1 MHSQRL
7 TAPFQPPTSTNRPHT
22 YVRVGYARRA
32 NPANAYDEVC
42 LSSAKPVVS
51 NFVVEGSQPA
61 RRRIPEGAAEYAG
74 IDVRTPTCS
83 TREGHLAFYTAG
95 EVAAILKIST
105 DSVIRKFSYVP
116 GVIDL
121 GSPEK
126 GKKRQYRVLR
136 IPREAL
142 ERFIIENRVA

>member
-1 MHSQRL
+1 
-7 TAPFQPPTSTNRPHT
+7 
-22 YVRVGYARRA
+22 VRAGYACREH
-32 NPANAYDEVC
+32 PAAAYGEVF
-42 LSSAKPVVS
+42 LKATSSVVS
-51 NFVVEGSQPA
+51 ITAIEGSQPA
-61 RRRIPEGAAEYAG
+61 RRRILTPEGAAEYLG
-74 IDVRTPTCS
+74 IDPRTASRS
-83 TREGHLAFYTAG
+83 TREGHLSFYTAG

-105 DSVIRKFSYVP
+105 DSVIRKFSDVP

-142 ERFIIENRVA
+142 ERFIAENRVA

>member
-1 MHSQRL
+1 M
-7 TAPFQPPTSTNRPHT
+7 A
-22 YVRVGYARRA
+22 
-32 NPANAYDEVC
+32 EVD
-42 LSSAKPVVS
+42 LQAATRSS
-51 NFVVEGSQPA
+51 
-61 RRRIPEGAAEYAG
+61 R
-74 IDVRTPTCS
+74 D
-83 TREGHLAFYTAG
+83 GHQWFYTAR

-105 DSVIRKFSYVP
+105 DSVIRKFSDVA

-121 GSPEK
+121 GSPET